1 MHDMICDYYH
11 VFMIPVS
18 PILASGR
25 TTGLIILYV
34 NSSARLKT
42 HNIIFLLIL
51 HMSRDKLLLCH
62 LFWKCLLVLWQ
73 FKTLPK
79 HYHKQA
85 FISPSSFHP
94 NLGGLSAMIFIDRLF
109 KGILLTKLLSVTS
122 KGSQCLIKQNTFV
135 IILSSNKE

>member
-1 MHDMICDYYH
+1 MTSMPACMICDYCH
-11 VFMIPVS
+11 VFIIPVS

-42 HNIIFLLIL
+42 YNIIFLHIL
-51 HMSRDKLLLCH
+51 HMSRDKMLLC
-62 LFWKCLLVLWQ
+62 LLCRKCLLVLSQ
-73 FKTLPK
+73 FKNLQK

-94 NLGGLSAMIFIDRLF
+94 NLGGLSARIFIDRNF
-109 KGILLTKLLSVTS
+109 KGTLLPQLS
-122 KGSQCLIKQNTFV
+122 K
-135 IILSSNKE
+135 

>member
-1 MHDMICDYYH
+1 MRFNLNTSVKSPLYNILNTRNLLLLGGSSFKLFVSFVTENAKFIIEHLTFLKHFQGGYYAVFFSSKGPVYH

-51 HMSRDKLLLCH
+51 HMSRDQLLLCH
-62 LFWKCLLVLWQ
+62 LF
-73 FKTLPK
+73 
-79 HYHKQA
+79 
-85 FISPSSFHP
+85 
-94 NLGGLSAMIFIDRLF
+94 
-109 KGILLTKLLSVTS
+109 
-122 KGSQCLIKQNTFV
+122 
-135 IILSSNKE
+135 